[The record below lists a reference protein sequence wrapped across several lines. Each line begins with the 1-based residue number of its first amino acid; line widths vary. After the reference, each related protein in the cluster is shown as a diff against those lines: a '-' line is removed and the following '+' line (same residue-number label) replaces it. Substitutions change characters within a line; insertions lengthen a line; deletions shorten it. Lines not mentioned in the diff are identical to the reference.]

1 MSLETTITALLAS
14 ATAVDDIID
23 GRIYAARAPQETQ
36 APYIVWAII
45 DSGQVE
51 DHDTGSDESPLSDV
65 LISISAYARNYAE
78 AAALSAA
85 ARAAIEASDLTLT
98 IDVPRR
104 DDRDDKLQIYRR
116 DFDFTV
122 WVQE

>member
-65 LISISAYARNYAE
+65 LISISAYARNNAE
-78 AAALSAA
+78 AAALA